1 MSKFKQLNL
10 HNLVDSFIV
19 KSGYKEPTEI
29 QANAI
34 PILLNGLDILGI
46 AKTGSGKTAAFLFPL
61 LSRLLNDFD
70 SGDQSKFLILS
81 PTRELAIQTHD
92 IINSILEYSSISS
105 SLIIGGVSKRAQIDS
120 LSSYGQVI
128 VATPGR
134 LVDLIKDG
142 VVHFDDLSYFVL
154 DEADMMLDMGFKD
167 DIDFIV
173 TKLPVKR
180 QTALISATMPK
191 AIEEISK
198 AIQID
203 PKKIEIERESTVNQN
218 IDQRVY
224 YCLDENK
231 SYLLLSLLEQFSD
244 KQVLIFCKAKYGVR
258 DVVDLLKRSQFE
270 VSEIHSD
277 LTQAQRNEA
286 IHLYSNKEV
295 RVLVATDIASRGIDI
310 NGIDLVINFNLPE
323 DATYYVHRIG
333 RTGRANHHGLALSL
347 CSDKDLPLLRNIQ
360 KLIGQIIP
368 IVHDQPFHHEF
379 QIPSKKKKNRR
390 RRR

>member
-1 MSKFKQLNL
+1 MSKFKQLQL
-10 HNLVDSFIV
+10 HNLVDSFIL

-34 PILLNGLDILGI
+34 PLLLDGLDILGI

-70 SGDQSKFLILS
+70 RGDQSKLLILS
-81 PTRELAIQTHD
+81 PTRELAIQTHE
-92 IINSILEYSSISS
+92 IINSILEYSSLSS

-142 VVHFDDLSYFVL
+142 LVNFDDLSYFVL

-173 TKLPVKR
+173 SKLPVKR

-191 AIEEISK
+191 AIEKISSS
-198 AIQID
+198 IQID

-218 IDQRVY
+218 IDQSVY
-224 YCLDENK
+224 FCLEENK
-231 SYLLLSLLEQFSD
+231 NYLLLSLLEQFSD
-244 KQVLIFCKAKYGVR
+244 MQVLIFCKAKYGVR
-258 DVVDLLKRSQFE
+258 EVVDLLKRSQIE
-270 VSEIHSD
+270 ASEIHSD

-286 IHLYSNKEV
+286 IHFYSNKEV

-310 NGIDLVINFNLPE
+310 GGIDLVINFNLPE

-333 RTGRANHHGLALSL
+333 RTGRANNNGLALSL
-347 CSDKDLPLLRNIQ
+347 CSDKDMPFLRNIQ
-360 KLIGQIIP
+360 KLIGENIS
-368 IVHDQPFHHEF
+368 VVRDQPFHHEF